1 VVELYLSFVMCFGKR
16 RQSSQYLTV
25 LRCHQVHV
33 DTGYAS
39 ENPDVQSMMAG
50 MDETAALLANRTD
63 CGFDSELNFDALL
76 LGGYYCH
83 ECLPDNNGA
92 LCDFGGTCTNVQWLG
107 YVCDNEFIVIQS
119 DPSLVMQNSQGVVFD
134 PSEILLDPDVTYRF
148 TIRGESLTVCVDNSG
163 EDSTNCATNGPLFVG
178 GGGSFGE
185 IVRLEDQ
192 DGNVI
197 ELKASSTDRD
207 AVDNTT
213 AGAST
218 GSDERNAGLI
228 AGVTV
233 AAAVVVFA
241 AAMFVLRKRGVASE
255 GKQSGVNST
264 TMESS
269 SQGSNDAAP

>member
-1 VVELYLSFVMCFGKR
+1 VR
-16 RQSSQYLTV
+16 RKQRSQYLPF
-25 LRCHQVHV
+25 LWYHQVHV

-63 CGFDSELNFDALL
+63 CGFDSDLNFDALL

-92 LCDFGGTCTNVQWLG
+92 VCDYGGTCTNVQWLG

-119 DPSLVMQNSQGVVFD
+119 DSSLVMQNSQGVVFD
-134 PSEILLDPDVTYRF
+134 PSETLLDPDVTYRF
-148 TIRGESLTVCVDNSG
+148 TIRGESLTVCVNNSG

-178 GGGSFGE
+178 GRSFGE

-197 ELKASSTDRD
+197 ELKTSSIDHD
-207 AVDNTT
+207 AADKTT

-218 GSDERNAGLI
+218 GNDELNVGLI

-241 AAMFVLRKRGVASE
+241 AVMFVLRKRGRASE
-255 GKQSGVNST
+255 GKQATVNST
-264 TMESS
+264 AIESS